1 MTPLAAG
8 IAIVPF
14 DIAFLSFGPVSGR
27 LSDRFGHLPFT
38 TSGLALSSVALFSFS
53 TLTIATPL
61 STVIVHMMLVGAG
74 MGLFTSPNMSSIMSS
89 VPERRRGIASALR
102 ATFFQVG
109 YVISLNAA
117 VLIMTL
123 VVPYQTITFVISAIN
138 PVVITASDK
147 LLFMKG
153 LSTAYFWLAI
163 VNVAAIAPSVL
174 RGSSKKYKP
183 KMAILGRTIP
193 G

>member
-1 MTPLAAG
+1 
-8 IAIVPF
+8 
-14 DIAFLSFGPVSGR
+14 
-27 LSDRFGHLPFT
+27 
-38 TSGLALSSVALFSFS
+38 
-53 TLTIATPL
+53 
-61 STVIVHMMLVGAG
+61 MMLVGAG

-138 PVVITASDK
+138 PVMITASDK

-163 VNVAAIAPSVL
+163 VNVAAIPPSVL
-174 RGSSKKYKP
+174 RGSSKYKP
-183 KMAILGRTIP
+183 KLRIVEQNIHG
-193 G
+193 